1 MSRLPFRAV
10 EGTSFVYG
18 PWSPHP
24 VTDLDLYTLLSREG
38 RRIWLRRP
46 IRTFY
51 LLAQLRSRQI
61 NYHTVCKVGD
71 LRFRQNLSGVHLLW
85 RGPGMGVGLALSSF
99 LHARRKTSH
108 ACVSYVHLIG
118 IYLTGMCLIG
128 VYPISVYI
136 TGEHVTGVHPMGVYL
151 MGVHVMSAHR
161 PP

>member
-61 NYHTVCKVGD
+61 NHHTVCKVGD
-71 LRFRQNLSGVHLLW
+71 LRFLQNISGVHLMAIYSMGIHLIGVHLLW
-85 RGPGMGVGLALSSF
+85 RGPGMGVGLALSS
-99 LHARRKTSH
+99 
-108 ACVSYVHLIG
+108 
-118 IYLTGMCLIG
+118 
-128 VYPISVYI
+128 YI
-136 TGEHVTGVHPMGVYL
+136 
-151 MGVHVMSAHR
+151 
-161 PP
+161 